1 LTFSTLNLYKTW
13 THKTTL
19 TYTALPIELWMKLE
33 NLQYRTELF

>member
-19 TYTALPIELWMKLE
+19 TYTALPIELWMKSE
-33 NLQYRTELF
+33 NL